1 MLSTARKLRK
11 WFLEG
16 KSKNNTR
23 WIIPVDKSPFVIG
36 RSGSSDLVLSSKIVS
51 RRHAEIITHTED
63 NMVYLNDLNSTN
75 GSYLNRQR
83 IIKRTFVDPGDCFQ
97 FGEFEFKLIYKES
110 SEENTSDTSNNQ
122 TQTSKSPLM
131 VEDFA
136 KYHNLTKREE
146 EIMHYIMEGKSTKE
160 IAYELNIS
168 FGTAKNHIYN
178 LFQKIGIHSR
188 IELVARYNSF
198 SD

>member
-1 MLSTARKLRK
+1 MLSTTRKPRK

-51 RRHAEIITHTED
+51 RRHAELIMHNVD
-63 NMVYLNDLNSTN
+63 DMVYINDLNSTN
-75 GSYLNRQR
+75 GSFLNRQK
-83 IIKRTFVDPGDCFQ
+83 IVKRCFVDPGDCFQ

-110 SEENTSDTSNNQ
+110 SSENNSDTSY
-122 TQTSKSPLM
+122 TLSSRSPLL
-131 VEDFA
+131 VENFTE
-136 KYHNLTKREE
+136 YHNLTKRED
-146 EIMHYIMEGKSTKE
+146 EIMHHIMEGKSTKE
-160 IAYELNIS
+160 IAFDLNIS